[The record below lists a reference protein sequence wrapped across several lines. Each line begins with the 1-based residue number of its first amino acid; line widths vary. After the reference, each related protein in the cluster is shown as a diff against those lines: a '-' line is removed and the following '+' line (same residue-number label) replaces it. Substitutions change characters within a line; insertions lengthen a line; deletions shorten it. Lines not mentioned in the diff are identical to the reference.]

1 MSANETAVVAEDNA
15 LNEVQIG
22 LIDLLQVVA
31 ENLRLLLLGPLL
43 IGILAFAY
51 TFSMTRIYTATTKLM
66 LPQQQASAAASLLA
80 SLGGTGG
87 GLGGISS
94 AFRSPIDQYIGLL
107 KSRTVVDELID
118 RFKLTQRYDDV
129 VIDDTRRSLDANV
142 RVVLG
147 KDGFI
152 TVEVDDTDPAF
163 AAELANGHTEA
174 LGHVLTHLAV
184 TEAQQRR
191 LFFEKQLISA
201 REKLTS
207 AEEALKTSGVS
218 SGTLRSDPR
227 AAVDDVARLKAGI
240 TVLEIKLT
248 GMHSFLAE
256 SAPEYRQAQAE
267 LAATRQQLARA
278 QGQQPASVAGLGSGS
293 GDYLSKYR
301 DFKYQEALVDLFAKQ
316 YEGARVEESREGAV
330 IQVVDAAVPPKRQ
343 SQPKNVLIA
352 LIAIVASGAALL
364 LFVFVR
370 YGLRGAAADPETSNK
385 LSRLKTTLVRAFG
398 V

>member
-1 MSANETAVVAEDNA
+1 MSLNEAAVVAEDQGKDEDETS
-15 LNEVQIG
+15 L
-22 LIDLLQVVA
+22 LDLLQVVA

-51 TFSMTRIYTATTKLM
+51 TFSMTRIYTASTKLM

-80 SLGGTGG
+80 SLGGTG

-107 KSRTVVDELID
+107 KSRTVMDELID

-191 LFFEKQLISA
+191 LFFEKQLSIA
-201 REKLTS
+201 KEKLTK
-207 AEEALKTSGVS
+207 AEEALNTSGVN
-218 SGTLRSDPR
+218 SGTLKSDPR
-227 AAVDDVARLKAGI
+227 SAVEDVARFKAGI

-248 GMHSFLAE
+248 GMRSYLAD
-256 SAPEYRQAQAE
+256 SAPEIRQVQSE

-278 QGQQPASVAGLGSGS
+278 EGQQPARTPGS
-293 GDYLSKYR
+293 GDYVSKYR

-330 IQVVDAAVPPKRQ
+330 IQVVDVAIPPKRQ

-352 LIAIVASGAALL
+352 LIAIVVSGSTLL
-364 LFVFVR
+364 LLVFVR
-370 YGLRGAAADPETSNK
+370 YGLRGASGDPETNKK
-385 LSRLKTTLVRAFG
+385 LSRLKSTLGRAFG